1 MKDKII
7 QLYMD
12 NKELVGPAVIL
23 LLVILLLF
31 SGNNETAV

>member
-1 MKDKII
+1 MKDKFIK
-7 QLYMD
+7 LYMD
-12 NKELVGPAVIL
+12 NKELVGPAVIV